1 MTSLVP
7 VVLCGGSGTRFW
19 PLSTDA
25 SPKQFLPL
33 WQGRSLFQIT
43 LERLSLPGAAAPVII
58 CNVVHEAEVRRQL
71 AAAGVAG
78 ATLLLE
84 PERRDS
90 AAAIAAAT
98 AWVAAHHGAEVPIGI
113 FPSDQLIRD
122 TAAFARAFAVAA
134 DLARD
139 GRLVTFGIRADRPAT
154 EFGYVE
160 RGAAL
165 PGHDDAF
172 AVASFHEKPELAVA
186 RHYLDSGR
194 FDWNSGMF
202 AFTAA
207 GFFAEAERHMP
218 AILAAARAA
227 AAAAQPGSRPGTLIL
242 DRAAFVAAERK
253 SIDYALF
260 ERAAAVAT
268 VPLDCGWSDLGNWRS
283 AHAEL
288 PKDGAGNVLIGNVKA
303 KDCSNTL
310 IVSNHLPVRVLGV
323 EGLAIVVS
331 PEGVLVT
338 ALEQSARLK
347 EVL

>member
-1 MTSLVP
+1 MTGLVP

-43 LERLSLPGAAAPVII
+43 LERLALPGATAPLII
-58 CNVVHEAEVRRQL
+58 CNVIHEAEVRRQM
-71 AAAGVAG
+71 AAAGITG
-78 ATLLLE
+78 ATILLE

-90 AAAIAAAT
+90 AAAIAAAA
-98 AWVAAHHGAEVPIGI
+98 AWVADRHGTDVAIGI

-122 TAAFARAFAVAA
+122 TAAFAAAFATAA
-134 DLARD
+134 ELARE

-165 PGHDDAF
+165 PGRDTAY

-186 RHYLDSGR
+186 QRYLESGR

-227 AAAAQPGSRPGTLIL
+227 VRAARPAAAPDALTL
-242 DRAAFVAAERK
+242 DRDAFLQAERK

-260 ERAAAVAT
+260 ERAAEVAT

-288 PKDGAGNVLIGNVKA
+288 PKDGAGNVRIGDVKV
-303 KDCSNTL
+303 KDCSNSL
-310 IVSNHLPVRVLGV
+310 VVSNHLPVRVLGV

-338 ALEQSARLK
+338 ALDQSARLK